1 LTIFRV
7 GETTSPAL
15 SGDFSKHTGP
25 DAAEKTKV
33 DFDEYDDNEDGDD
46 GKEVVEDEDDDDDD
60 FGDDFDDFGEGDEEG
75 DGDDFGDFDDEFQQ
89 ADMGTG
95 DVPMPIQPAVSAPSF
110 PVLDLDGL
118 DSEEII
124 SATEPYLDA
133 LYPPDLSDLPQLAS
147 PPKEN
152 PIFFNPR
159 SASLWSQLAA
169 PPPLQPPDWIR
180 SNIRRLFL
188 VSLGVPV
195 DLDEILPA
203 SKQKKLVLP
212 SLHKVSSTGS
222 LRSSDSRSLSRVRK
236 TDANDSSVSV
246 DSKGKEK
253 ARSAPKKKKGVSE
266 TPELDLVSAKQLCS
280 TTEEALTGMTDDELQ
295 KHVKRLKNLESLANE
310 VLEHWKKKTDEKL
323 GDREAFEG
331 VIENLVAHAR
341 KTRK

>member
-1 LTIFRV
+1 MTIFR
-7 GETTSPAL
+7 
-15 SGDFSKHTGP
+15 
-25 DAAEKTKV
+25 TKV